1 MIDHAPV
8 LLAAFFV
15 LIAFIYSMREGV
27 VSLLTSGLA
36 LAVGVAVF
44 LVCFKLGPA
53 AARQFL
59 DIDLTWKFLLAVSGG
74 LAALLFLI
82 SRFIFSAILRALFNR
97 DGFLHPLSDGIGGG
111 LLSIGPS
118 LLTVVVFFLCVRL
131 AGTVLELN
139 YIDSLAR
146 PGITAMGG
154 SIPPYPMSVRWRDG
168 LDSLP
173 FLGDG
178 LDLVDPISRR
188 GPRNVAALVL
198 ALDGPSL
205 QIHLKREIETGPL
218 AELSDSWAE
227 VAADPAVAR
236 ANEKMDRVA
245 LLIAPAVQD
254 AAEDLAIRRKLRRL
268 VLRPTISEFVK
279 SIEPAPVP
287 EALET
292 QL

>member
-1 MIDHAPV
+1 MTDYAPV

-15 LIAFIYSMREGV
+15 VVAFIYSMREGV

-36 LAVGVAVF
+36 LAVGIAVF
-44 LVCFKLGPA
+44 VVCFKLGPA
-53 AARQFL
+53 VARQFL

-154 SIPPYPMSVRWRDG
+154 NIPPYPMAVRWRDG

-178 LDLVDPISRR
+178 LDLIDPFSRR

-205 QIHLKREIETGPL
+205 QSHLKREIETGPL
-218 AELSDSWAE
+218 AELSAWAE
-227 VAADPAVAR
+227 VAADPVVAK
-236 ANEKMDRVA
+236 ANEKTDRVA
-245 LLIAPAVQD
+245 LLTAPAVHT
-254 AAEDLAIRRKLRRL
+254 AAGDIAIRRRLQRL
-268 VLRPTISEFVK
+268 VLRPTVAKFVK
-279 SIEPAPVP
+279 SLEPAPVP
-287 EALET
+287 EALES